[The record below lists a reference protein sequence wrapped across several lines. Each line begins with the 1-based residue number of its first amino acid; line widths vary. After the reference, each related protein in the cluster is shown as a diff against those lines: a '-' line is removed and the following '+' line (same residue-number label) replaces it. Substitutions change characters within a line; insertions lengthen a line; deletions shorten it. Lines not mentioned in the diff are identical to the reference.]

1 MMLKQTVAVCG
12 RAACDKGD
20 APGWRRGAA
29 ALNRVP
35 RHPARIVLAALAVCA
50 SLAAAQ
56 DEPRWTHP
64 ELKWQTIETEHFFVH
79 FHEGAEQ
86 TGRLTAKIAE
96 EIYTPITSL
105 YGYQPDG
112 KVHFIIRDYDDF
124 SNGAAYYLDNKVE
137 IWASAMDFELRG
149 THSWLRNVITH
160 EYTHMISLGA
170 ARKITRHLPAAYV
183 QWLGYEDEKRPD
195 VLYGYPN
202 RILSYPLPFTI
213 MPPWFAEG
221 VAQYQRP
228 ELEYDLWDSHRDM
241 LLRTAVVE
249 DKLLT
254 YSEMNVF
261 GKNSIGSERVYNQGY
276 SLVTYLAGKHGAAVL
291 QQIAANMRSPLRFSF
306 DSAIKKATGKSGGQ
320 IYDEWKKHLQ
330 QTYAQQLRAI
340 QGQVV
345 AGELL
350 QAKGSGNFYPRWS
363 PDGSRLAYLSNAGAD
378 YLGQTALVMRQG
390 ADGRDELIRSGVHH
404 AFSWSPDGTQ
414 LAYSRKSEKNPHHAV
429 VYDLYLY
436 DIKKK
441 KEKRLTHAARAH
453 SPSWS
458 PDGKMLAC
466 VVNGDGSQNIA
477 LYDLAA
483 DRLKIITSHQTQEQ
497 VYTPQWSPDGR
508 QLVYAY
514 SHARGRS
521 LRLCDL
527 ASGEVTPVNLR
538 YALMAESSDA
548 RPGDARDAVFSP
560 DGRKIYFSWDVTGIF
575 NIYSLDLATQQVTP
589 LTNVVGGAFM
599 PSVNREGGLLFS
611 IFVAEGY
618 KIAHL
623 KTPQPLPP
631 DVTRYLPPAER
642 QLQLAA
648 VTGDLAHL
656 NLSGIKHGAY
666 DDRQIPDFAVT
677 PYRGHYSAVAILP
690 RVMVDYGKLKLGSYF
705 YSSEI
710 LDNISFIGGAALNR
724 DKDYD
729 LFLLVDYDK
738 LGPQLSLEAYNQARH
753 ARAEGYGF
761 LYNLTEVNLGTQR
774 WWSSRHHSQF
784 RLIYSRYNAKI
795 SFVERGFKQSFGYT
809 YYEGKALAFR
819 HHFRQQVR
827 AVDGDINPR
836 MGREVEFRYT
846 REFNNFINS
855 DPDKAFTLTDYG
867 TFVENYE
874 PHNVHR
880 VELAWTER
888 LPLPGRTGLTL
899 SGRGGWLDREV
910 NSFFYFFAGGLD
922 GVRGYPY
929 YSMEGRYLLHG
940 RLTYRLPLFR
950 HLDLSLLHLYL
961 DKICFAVSY
970 DYGGAFSQ
978 TRGWRDKLHD
988 SINLQL
994 RSELFSFY
1002 GFPTRLSCDAAYG
1015 FDKFVL
1021 RREGQAPLTY
1031 GREWRYYL
1039 TVAFDFLDN

>member
-1 MMLKQTVAVCG
+1 MNRLQYHFFV
-12 RAACDKGD
+12 
-20 APGWRRGAA
+20 AA
-29 ALNRVP
+29 A
-35 RHPARIVLAALAVCA
+35 AALAVFA
-50 SLAAAQ
+50 TLALAQ

-64 ELKWQTIETEHFFVH
+64 ELKWNTIETDHFFVH

-86 TGRLTAKIAE
+86 TGKLTAKIAE

-105 YGYQPDG
+105 YGYEPDG
-112 KVHFIIRDYDDF
+112 KVHFIIKDYDDF

-170 ARKITRHLPAAYV
+170 ARKITRHVPAAYV

-202 RILSYPLPFTI
+202 RILSYPLPFTV

-221 VAQYQRP
+221 VAQHQRP

-249 DKLLT
+249 NKMLT
-254 YSEMNVF
+254 YSEMNAF

-276 SLVTYLAGKHGAAVL
+276 SLSSYIARNYGEASL

-330 QTYAQQLRAI
+330 EAYAQQLREI
-340 QGQVV
+340 QAHAVT
-345 AGELL
+345 GELV

-363 PDGSRLAYLSNAGAD
+363 PDGGRLAYLSNAGAD
-378 YLGQTALVMRQG
+378 YLGQTSLVLREG
-390 ADGRDELIRSGVHH
+390 VGGKDRLIKAGVHY

-414 LAYSRKSEKNPHHAV
+414 LAYSRKSEKNPHHSV
-429 VYDLYLY
+429 VYDLYVY
-436 DIKKK
+436 DLKNK

-466 VVNGDGSQNIA
+466 VVNGDGSQNVA
-477 LYDLAA
+477 LYDIAA
-483 DRLKIITSHQTQEQ
+483 DQLKIITSHKTQEQ
-497 VYTPQWSPDGR
+497 AYTPQWSPDGR
-508 QLVYAY
+508 QILFSY

-521 LRLCDL
+521 LRLYDV
-527 ASGEVTPVNLR
+527 ASGEITPVSLQHDSNGE
-538 YALMAESSDA
+538 A
-548 RPGDARDAVFSP
+548 PGDKPTDARDAVFSP

-575 NIYSLDLATQQVTP
+575 NLYSYDLATQHVTP

-599 PSVNREGGLLFS
+599 PSVNQHGELLFS
-611 IFVAEGY
+611 TFVAEGY

-623 KTPQPLPP
+623 KAPQPVPP
-631 DVTRYLPPAER
+631 EVTQYLPSPDKSI
-642 QLQLAA
+642 QLAA
-648 VTGDLAHL
+648 VNGDLAPL

-666 DDRQIPDFAVT
+666 DDKQIPDFDVK
-677 PYRGHYSAVAILP
+677 PYQDRYSAIAVLP
-690 RVMVDYGKLKLGSYF
+690 RVMMDYGKVKLGSYF
-705 YSSEI
+705 YSSEM
-710 LDNISFIGGAALNR
+710 LDNFSFIGGAAINR

-729 LFLLVDYDK
+729 LFLLVDYYK
-738 LGPQLSLEAYNQARH
+738 LGPQLFLEAYNQVRH
-753 ARAEGYGF
+753 AGADGYGF
-761 LYNLTEVNLGTQR
+761 LYNLTEVDLGTRRSWNSQ
-774 WWSSRHHSQF
+774 HHSQLSF
-784 RLIYSRYNAKI
+784 IYSRYNAKI
-795 SFVERGFKQSFGYT
+795 SFVDRGLKQSFGYT
-809 YYEGKALAFR
+809 YYQGKALAFR
-819 HHFRQQVR
+819 HSFHQRVR

-836 MGREVEFRYT
+836 MGREVELRYT
-846 REFNNFINS
+846 REFNDFINS
-855 DPDKAFTLTDYG
+855 DPEKAFTLTDYG

-880 VELAWTER
+880 VELDWTER
-888 LPLPGRTGLTL
+888 LPLPGRTGLTFQ
-899 SGRGGWLDREV
+899 GRGGWLDREV
-910 NSFFYFFAGGLD
+910 NSFFYFFAGGLE

-940 RLTYRLPLFR
+940 RLTYRFPLFR

-961 DKICFAVSY
+961 DKVYFAVSY
-970 DYGGAFSQ
+970 DYGGAFSR
-978 TRGWRDKLHD
+978 TRGISDKLHD
-988 SINLQL
+988 SVNLQL
-994 RSELFSFY
+994 RAEMFSFY
-1002 GFPTRLSCDAAYG
+1002 GFPTRVSFDAAYG

-1021 RREGQAPLTY
+1021 RREGYAPLTY